1 MLFSKFFKTKSQ
13 GMYPEIPYIKFLTRD
28 EINKIPIHEN
38 NEPLLD
44 IPVTEKSLLRTGDG
58 AKWLV
63 PKLRKTV
70 LEKYL
75 QACNSLPDGYTMMA
89 MSAYIPVPLQQKV
102 WDNKY
107 TKIKNQNPHITDL
120 QELELLTRKQAAYP
134 VKGAPHNTGGA
145 IDSIIIDPNGNPLDM
160 GSEFGGVGK
169 IAHTRYS
176 GLTRE
181 QKENRQMLYWV
192 MINAGF
198 VNTNPF
204 EWWHYSYGDRA
215 WAAYSGNEFAMYDG
229 IEDI

>member
-1 MLFSKFFKTKSQ
+1 
-13 GMYPEIPYIKFLTRD
+13 MYPEIPYIKFLTRD
-28 EINKIPIHEN
+28 EINKIPIYEN
-38 NEPLLD
+38 NEPLVS
-44 IPVTEKSLLRTGDG
+44 IPTTEKSLLRTGDG

-75 QACNSLPDGYTMMA
+75 QACESLPEGYKLMM
-89 MSAYIPVPLQQKV
+89 MSAYIPVSLQQQVWNKKYEKV
-102 WDNKY
+102 KA
-107 TKIKNQNPHITDL
+107 QNPQITDP

-145 IDSIIIDPNGNPLDM
+145 IDPIIIGPDGNPLDM
-160 GSEFGGVGK
+160 GGEFGAVGK
-169 IAHTRYS
+169 IAHTRYD
-176 GLTRE
+176 GITQQ

-192 MINAGF
+192 MTNAGF
-198 VNTNPF
+198 MNTNPF

-229 IEDI
+229 IEEL